1 LHEKNQRNFPGEIAG
16 NRVRPEEAV
25 CALCEGE
32 LYPGDRYFALDGQK
46 ICEVC
51 LAQYA
56 RDYFSGQLRRIEKS
70 RGGAV

>member
-1 LHEKNQRNFPGEIAG
+1 MREKNQRNFPAETGVSRTG
-16 NRVRPEEAV
+16 PEETV

-46 ICEVC
+46 ICEAC
-51 LAQYA
+51 LERYA
-56 RDYFSGQLRRIEKS
+56 RRYFAGQFRRVERK